1 MVNRLAGGRHAS
13 LRVATRG
20 SALARAQADAVATW
34 LGTTADVRVEP
45 VVVETAGD
53 RRLDA
58 QIWELGARGV
68 FVKEVEAAVLD
79 GRADFAV
86 HSAKDLP
93 SSDEVPELVIAAFPR
108 RGDPRDA
115 LVGSTL
121 EGLPVGGLV
130 GTGSV
135 RRRSQLAWHRP
146 DLTFGGLR
154 GNIDSRLEKLAGFD
168 AIVVAAAALRR
179 LGRVPDRCEVL
190 EPTTMV
196 PQVGQGA
203 LAVQCRAD
211 DDATR
216 QLLAGIDDRATRSAV
231 ETERAWLR
239 EIGGGCD
246 RPVGAHATID
256 GHGRISLV
264 AVLAT
269 GDGRIVLRHSD
280 SGSDP
285 TELGRRSARFLLD
298 RAGGATLI
306 EELAPA

>member
-1 MVNRLAGGRHAS
+1 VAEWLSRNAG
-13 LRVATRG
+13 VA
-20 SALARAQADAVATW
+20 
-34 LGTTADVRVEP
+34 VEP
-45 VVVETAGD
+45 VVVETGGD

-58 QIWELGARGV
+58 QIWELGTRGV

-93 SSDEVPELVIAAFPR
+93 SSDEVADLTIAAFPR
-108 RGDPRDA
+108 RGDPRDT

-121 EGLPVGGLV
+121 DGLPVGGLV

-135 RRRSQLAWHRP
+135 RRRAQLAWQRP

-154 GNIDSRLEKLAGFD
+154 GNIDSRLAKLGRFD
-168 AIVVAAAALRR
+168 AVMVAAAALHR
-179 LGRVPDRCEVL
+179 LGRVPDRYEAL
-190 EPTTMV
+190 EPDTMV

-216 QLLAGIDDRATRSAV
+216 AILVGLDDAATRSAV
-231 ETERAWLR
+231 EAERAWLR

-246 RPVGAHATID
+246 RPVGAHAVVD
-256 GHGRISLV
+256 GKG
-264 AVLAT
+264 AVTLTALLAT
-269 GDGRIVLRHSD
+269 GDGRIVLRHCD
-280 SGSDP
+280 SGTDP
-285 TELGRRSARFLLD
+285 DELGARVARYLLD
-298 RAGGATLI
+298 SAGGSMLI
-306 EELAPA
+306 EELSPASA